1 MHFSNSVIAVTASL
15 VSLGL
20 AADPL
25 SFTSW
30 PKDPLQP
37 GKPITLTWIGAD
49 PDLVKRISP
58 DVES

>member
-1 MHFSNSVIAVTASL
+1 MHFSQSLIAVTASL

-30 PKDPLQP
+30 PKDPLEP
-37 GKPITLTWIGAD
+37 GKPVTLTWTGAD
-49 PDLVKRISP
+49 PDVVIRISS
-58 DVES
+58 DTES